1 MVIDI
6 PEVQPFEFQSVT
18 AFQERKELADKLNEV
33 IDALNSIGDI
43 PEIQDEI
50 DTIKADITAIES
62 GLTSTDADVATLT
75 NSLNTTI
82 ASLNALTSRMTT
94 AEGSIQSQGTAITA
108 IQEDITP
115 IQEDITTIQGNIT
128 AIQGNITAIQGNIT
142 TIQGDIADIDA
153 EIIGLQHEVVD
164 EVSMSSTTHGT
175 VQVTIHHEDG
185 TQDTSAPID
194 LALVQEGGITLQ
206 TGATD
211 RSFNLKVTLS
221 DGSSWQTNDFVIPEG
236 GGTDVSVTSIQI
248 SQGSSANQIR
258 VRIGLSDGSFI
269 NSNDWTVVTPAEFST
284 LQSTVQTQGGEIDGL
299 NTRVTELESKPSFSL
314 QPATAS
320 ILGGVKVG
328 TNITVASDGTISI
341 PNASSSAAG
350 VMTPTQVSNLNSAAT
365 AATMMFRRDTSSGL
379 NLHISSVAGSEF
391 DEQVPEATTALP
403 GVMSAADKTKLD
415 TVPAPATIATDEDIS
430 DIQEQISGLKL
441 SKSGDNNIV
450 LNGDSVPAVGS
461 VGGSVSDSNLTIVV
475 NGINSAPIALPQ
487 SGGSAMNWEKID
499 PSSIPSDFQAGDFV
513 FFGLKIT
520 LKQPVIS
527 GGWSSANVGGTSQDL
542 LGITDTSNVI
552 IPFFYQLT
560 DTAQS
565 DPGISPFF
573 AVFSS
578 SYVALSKLT
587 RTPQVQKW
595 NDFAN
600 SSSWTF
606 GFETKYF
613 NGSSE
618 STKLDSIPYADFP
631 AKCAFFYRMR
641 SSA

>member
-33 IDALNSIGDI
+33 IGALNSIGDI

-50 DTIKADITAIES
+50 DTIKADIAAIES
-62 GLTSTDADVATLT
+62 GLASTDANVATLT
-75 NSLNTTI
+75 DSLNTTI
-82 ASLNALTSRMTT
+82 VSLNALTSRMTA

-108 IQEDITP
+108 IQEDIAP
-115 IQEDITTIQGNIT
+115 IQENITAIKGNITTIQGDIT
-128 AIQGNITAIQGNIT
+128 A
-142 TIQGDIADIDA
+142 IQGDIADIDA
-153 EIIGLQHEVVD
+153 EIVGLQHEVVD
-164 EVSMSSTTHGT
+164 EVSMSSSTHGS

-314 QPATAS
+314 QPATATE
-320 ILGGVKVG
+320 LGGVKIG
-328 TNITVASDGTISI
+328 SNITVASDGTISI
-341 PNASSSAAG
+341 PNASASTAG
-350 VMTPTQVSNLNSAAT
+350 VMTPTQVGNLDSAAT
-365 AATMMFRRDTSSGL
+365 AATMMFRRDASTGL

-391 DEQVPEATTALP
+391 DEQIPEATTALP

-415 TVPAPATIATDEDIS
+415 AVPTPATIATDEDIS

-441 SKSGDNNIV
+441 SKASQNQAT
-450 LNGDSVPAVGS
+450 LNGDSIQLVED
-461 VGGSVSDSNLTIVV
+461 VSLQVV
-475 NGINSAPIALPQ
+475 NGTTIRAEVNGVAGEVTIPSSAPIIE
-487 SGGSAMNWEKID
+487 N
-499 PSSIPSDFQAGDFV
+499 
-513 FFGLKIT
+513 
-520 LKQPVIS
+520 
-527 GGWSSANVGGTSQDL
+527 
-542 LGITDTSNVI
+542 
-552 IPFFYQLT
+552 
-560 DTAQS
+560 
-565 DPGISPFF
+565 
-573 AVFSS
+573 
-578 SYVALSKLT
+578 
-587 RTPQVQKW
+587 RTV
-595 NDFAN
+595 N
-600 SSSWTF
+600 S
-606 GFETKYF
+606 
-613 NGSSE
+613 
-618 STKLDSIPYADFP
+618 LADFINFINNRP
-631 AKCAFFYRMR
+631 NAKNSNKQRN
-641 SSA
+641 

>member
-33 IDALNSIGDI
+33 IDALNLIGDI

-62 GLTSTDADVATLT
+62 GLASTDANVATLT

-94 AEGSIQSQGTAITA
+94 AEGSIQNQGTAIIA
-108 IQEDITP
+108 IQEDIAP

-128 AIQGNITAIQGNIT
+128 TIQGNIT

-164 EVSMSSTTHGT
+164 EVSMSSTTHGS

-211 RSFNLKVTLS
+211 RSFSLKVTLS

-269 NSNDWTVVTPAEFST
+269 NSNDWTVVTPTEFST

-299 NTRVTELESKPSFSL
+299 DTRVTELESKPSFSL

-320 ILGGVKVG
+320 TLGGVKVG

-391 DEQVPEATTALP
+391 DEQVPEATAALP

-415 TVPAPATIATDEDIS
+415 TVPTPATIATDEDIS

-441 SKSGDNNIV
+441 SKPDDNQIQ
-450 LNGDSVPAVGS
+450 LNGDNVPIIE
-461 VGGSVSDSNLTIVV
+461 SVSGSSSGNILSLFI
-475 NGINSAPIALPQ
+475 NGIKSSDITLQ
-487 SGGSAMNWEKID
+487 SGLSPTIHKNLNPTQWSEIMADLPIGSLYFILLDNNA
-499 PSSIPSDFQAGDFV
+499 SSLCGCAI
-513 FFGLKIT
+513 L
-520 LKQPVIS
+520 
-527 GGWSSANVGGTSQDL
+527 
-542 LGITDTSNVI
+542 
-552 IPFFYQLT
+552 
-560 DTAQS
+560 
-565 DPGISPFF
+565 
-573 AVFSS
+573 
-578 SYVALSKLT
+578 
-587 RTPQVQKW
+587 
-595 NDFAN
+595 
-600 SSSWTF
+600 
-606 GFETKYF
+606 
-613 NGSSE
+613 SSE
-618 STKLDSIPYADFP
+618 STIVFTCAGFISNNDGNRGIAQRLNIDKTTPLNSSIQIALIEGGIDSF
-631 AKCAFFYRMR
+631 KFSELNTR
-641 SSA
+641 SSFTLITF